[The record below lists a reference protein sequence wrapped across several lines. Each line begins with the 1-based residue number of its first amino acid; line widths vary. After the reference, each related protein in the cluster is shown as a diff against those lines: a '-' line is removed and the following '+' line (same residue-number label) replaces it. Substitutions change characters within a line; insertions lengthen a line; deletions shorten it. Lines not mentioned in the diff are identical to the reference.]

1 MATTTKTRPLKPVKV
16 ERSNNF
22 SFQEYILN
30 TLVQIQNNIKDLRNE
45 IKDLRS
51 ETKTEIKD
59 LRSETKTEISDLR
72 EETKTEISDLREE
85 IRDLRT
91 NITRVDGKMDS
102 LQRWVVM
109 AAITLFLG
117 LLGMMTYLHNNLEIK
132 IDRNTQAIQSI
143 EKKLNNNTQ
152 AIHNID
158 KKLDRLIDRLPAK

>member
-1 MATTTKTRPLKPVKV
+1 MATTTKTRPLKPVKA

-72 EETKTEISDLREE
+72 EETKNRDQRFKRGDQRFK
-85 IRDLRT
+85 IRNKNRD
-91 NITRVDGKMDS
+91 
-102 LQRWVVM
+102 QRFKNEYHTSGWQNGFSPKV
-109 AAITLFLG
+109 G
-117 LLGMMTYLHNNLEIK
+117 GYGRYNLVFRFTWYDDIF
-132 IDRNTQAIQSI
+132 TQ
-143 EKKLNNNTQ
+143 
-152 AIHNID
+152 
-158 KKLDRLIDRLPAK
+158 

>member
-1 MATTTKTRPLKPVKV
+1 MATTTKTRPLKPVKA

-72 EETKTEISDLREE
+72 
-85 IRDLRT
+85 T

-132 IDRNTQAIQSI
+132 IDRNTQAIQ
-143 EKKLNNNTQ
+143 
-152 AIHNID
+152 NID
-158 KKLDRLIDRLPAK
+158 KKLDRLIDRLSAK

>member
-1 MATTTKTRPLKPVKV
+1 MATTTKTRPLKPVKA

-59 LRSETKTEISDLR
+59 LRS
-72 EETKTEISDLREE
+72 ETKTEISDLREE

-132 IDRNTQAIQSI
+132 IDRNTQAIQ
-143 EKKLNNNTQ
+143 
-152 AIHNID
+152 NID

>member
-1 MATTTKTRPLKPVKV
+1 MATTTKTRPLKPVKA

-51 ETKTEIKD
+51 ETKTEFKDLREEIRD
-59 LRSETKTEISDLR
+59 LRSETKTEIS
-72 EETKTEISDLREE
+72 
-85 IRDLRT
+85 DLRT

-117 LLGMMTYLHNNLEIK
+117 LLGMMTYLHNNTDQRIDKLEIK
-132 IDRNTQAIQSI
+132 IDKNTKAIQ
-143 EKKLNNNTQ
+143 
-152 AIHNID
+152 NID